1 MNTAG
6 ISSKIILIRA
16 QKKSEQIAHSF
27 FSLFKGHDRNARFT
41 LAIYAETERFDL
53 LAVF

>member
-27 FSLFKGHDRNARFT
+27 FLLFKGHDRNTRFT
-41 LAIYAETERFDL
+41 LAVYAETEAFHL
-53 LAVF
+53 FAVF